1 MKNYSLLNRKN
12 QIPFWKSVLSI
23 ITFLAFCHNI
33 DGQIVTIPTANTNT
47 SNNNE
52 PLGSFYGYQRTAM
65 IYTAAELGLTSGSVI
80 KNLYF
85 YINSFQTPNSDAPI
99 VIRMINTTDST
110 FSPSIYANEIIGT
123 TIVVTSGT
131 TIPTSFPASTWA
143 VYVLDAP
150 FLYTGNN
157 LKIITETNAGGTGGE
172 IDTAKQFR
180 WSAGSS
186 QSWRQDNTIPTGL
199 GGVNTTRPNIKLA
212 YGIAPS
218 NDTCATAIG
227 VEFLPFTY
235 VQTLAENATN
245 NAGYLQ
251 CTNPMNDGVW
261 YTFYGTGGPMKVA
274 ISGVDA
280 TFDPQLDVYSGSC
293 NGGLTCVASVDDGAN
308 GIGETAAF
316 ATVFNTQYFVN
327 VGHFSGT
334 QDLPEGN
341 FTIKITDER
350 PSKFDFNSELNYGYE
365 NQSINITVSRNR
377 GSNGVSSVSYA
388 PNDGSALGNIDYGS
402 ALGTLTWAD
411 GDNSLKTITIQLLPD
426 AIAEGLETFNLLLIN
441 PTNGATTDFNETIV
455 TIIDTTSPPV
465 NDACSGALNAVTL
478 PYSNVQVRGEA
489 TSNNAGFLSCGL
501 SGMNDGVW
509 YSFTGNGSN
518 ITVAVTDVQLGT
530 YPQLDIYTGSCGVLS
545 CFQSSDNVSIGGGD
559 SETITFLSTLGTNYF
574 VNVGDTE
581 GNFDAPEGNFKIDIT
596 TTALA
601 NNQFEFSNLKVYP
614 NPVNNILNVEN
625 AQKIT
630 KVSII
635 NLLGQELLSK
645 NFDDLKTQIDITDLQ
660 SGSYLVRISSEN
672 KEQIV
677 KIVKN

>member
-1 MKNYSLLNRKN
+1 MKDNSFVNQKN
-12 QIPFWKSVLSI
+12 QIPFWKTLVALI
-23 ITFLAFCHNI
+23 MFLLISKPIFAQDVIVPAGNTPTNI
-33 DGQIVTIPTANTNT
+33 QNL
-47 SNNNE
+47 
-52 PLGSFYGYQRTAM
+52 PLGRVTGDFYATSM
-65 IYTAAELGLTSGSVI
+65 IYTAAELGLATGT
-80 KNLYF
+80 K
-85 YINSFQTPNSDAPI
+85 INSLAFYAVNISSNAFATLASVSI
-99 VIRMINTTDST
+99 SNTTQTNFVAQSFLLENLNPEYLTIGNFNFSGPIGQSSWVST
-110 FSPSIYANEIIGT
+110 TLSSPFTYTGGNLKVSIEIIGG
-123 TIVVTSGT
+123 IVDNSPTDKEFFWSPGAAQVWFGT
-131 TIPTSFPASTWA
+131 TPATNGD
-143 VYVLDAP
+143 VY
-150 FLYTGNN
+150 
-157 LKIITETNAGGTGGE
+157 
-172 IDTAKQFR
+172 
-180 WSAGSS
+180 
-186 QSWRQDNTIPTGL
+186 TI
-199 GGVNTTRPNIKLA
+199 RPNIKF
-212 YGIAPS
+212 GIDNTPP
-218 NDTCATAIG
+218 NDTCSTAIG
-227 VEFLPFTY
+227 VEFLPFTN
-235 VQTLAENATN
+235 VQTQAQFATN
-245 NAGYLQ
+245 NAGFLQ

-274 ISGVDA
+274 VSGVEA
-280 TFDPQLDVYSGSC
+280 TFDPQLDVYVGSC
-293 NGGLTCVASVDDGAN
+293 TGVGLACVDSVDNGAN

-316 ATVFNTQYFVN
+316 ATVSNTQYFVN

-426 AIAEGLETFNLLLIN
+426 VIAEGLETFNLLLIN

-518 ITVAVTDVQLGT
+518 ITVAVTNVDILFD
-530 YPQLDIYTGSCGVLS
+530 PQIDIYDGICNAGLGCVASADSGL
-545 CFQSSDNVSIGGGD
+545 NGGD
-559 SETITFLSTLGTNYF
+559 NETVTFLSTLGANYF
-574 VNVGDTE
+574 VNVGNWNGT
-581 GNFDAPEGNFKIDIT
+581 FDAPEGNFKIDIT

-625 AQKIT
+625 SEKIT

-645 NFDDLKTQIDITDLQ
+645 NFDDLKTQIDISEIQ

>member
-1 MKNYSLLNRKN
+1 MKNYSLSNRKN
-12 QIPFWKSVLSI
+12 QIPFWKSLLSI
-23 ITFLAFCHNI
+23 ITFLTFCQNI

-65 IYTAAELGLTSGSVI
+65 IYTAAELGLTSGSVV
-80 KNLYF
+80 KGLYF
-85 YINSFQTPNSDAPI
+85 YINSFQTPNSSAPI

-110 FSPSIYANEIIGT
+110 FSPSIYANEIIGS
-123 TIVVTSGT
+123 TIVATGGT
-131 TIPTSFPASTWA
+131 TIPTSFPASGWA
-143 VYVLDAP
+143 GYVLDAP

-157 LKIITETNAGGTGGE
+157 LKIITEISAGGAGGE

-199 GGVNTTRPNIKLA
+199 GGVNITRPNIQLA

-218 NDTCATAIG
+218 NDTCATALG
-227 VEFLPFTY
+227 FDFLPYTH

-251 CTNPMNDGVW
+251 CANPINDGVW
-261 YTFYGTGGPMKVA
+261 YTFYGTGGPMKVV

-280 TFDPQLDVYSGSC
+280 YFDPQLDVYFGSC
-293 NGGLTCVASVDDGAN
+293 NGGLTCVDSVDNGAN
-308 GIGETAAF
+308 GIGETATF

-365 NQSINITVSRNR
+365 NQHVNVTVSRNR

-388 PNDGSALGNIDYGS
+388 PNDGSALGNIDYGT
-402 ALGTLTWAD
+402 AFGTLTWAD

-441 PTNGATTDFNETIV
+441 PTNGATTDFNETVV

-518 ITVAVTDVQLGT
+518 ITVAVTNVQLGT

-545 CFQSSDNVSIGGGD
+545 CFQSSDNASIGGGD

-625 AQKIT
+625 AEKIT

-645 NFDDLKTQIDITDLQ
+645 NFEDLKTQIDISGLQ
-660 SGSYLVRISSEN
+660 SGSYLVRINSEN
-672 KEQIV
+672 KEQLV